1 MSARSPAL
9 IQAGG
14 LERGGAGAAAP
25 AGAWQY
31 PYGAGQTG
39 SPQGPGHVR
48 HAPLNALF
56 AVSCFCTQFWSLGG
70 AVVA

>member
-39 SPQGPGHVR
+39 APQGPGHVR
-48 HAPLNALF
+48 HAPLIALVRCRAF
-56 AVSCFCTQFWSLGG
+56 ARNFGHW
-70 AVVA
+70 AVL